1 MPDGIELNVN
11 GQARRLDADPER
23 MLLDVLRH
31 ELGLKATRLGCGQGQ
46 CGACTVLV
54 DGRAV
59 TACDTPMWSVAGK
72 GVTTLEGDLHLTADG
87 VLVLHHDPRLH
98 PDITRGADG
107 EWLRAPTPLI
117 KDLSLAQLQAFDL
130 GRLRP
135 GSHLAG
141 TFAQQQPRDGER
153 APTLAALFAHVAARG
168 ASAVHYNLEI
178 KMHPARPEERPPWEQ
193 IVDALLAQAQAAG
206 LQDRVTVQGF
216 DWRALQRVHAKAPSM
231 RTACLSSAQPRFDTV
246 SDGRWTAGLTP
257 ATHGSVPAMVK
268 AAGCRIW
275 SPAFADLSAESVKA
289 AQALG
294 LQVIPWTVNEPA
306 DMHRLIDWGVDGLIS
321 DYPDRARAMM
331 AERKMALPAPAPRPA
346 PTR

>member
-1 MPDGIELNVN
+1 MLVRMTRMPRPSLAAP
-11 GQARRLDADPER
+11 ARVRLSPFAAAA
-23 MLLDVLRH
+23 LL
-31 ELGLKATRLGCGQGQ
+31 
-46 CGACTVLV
+46 
-54 DGRAV
+54 AV
-59 TACDTPMWSVAGK
+59 TTGAGAFDLQGHRGARGLAPENTLAAFDTALSL

-107 EWLRAPTPLI
+107 QWLRAPTPLL

-135 GSHLAG
+135 GSNLAG

-153 APTLAALFAHVAARG
+153 VPTLAALFAHVAARG
-168 ASAVHYNLEI
+168 ATAVHYNLEI
-178 KMHPARPEERPPWEQ
+178 KMHPARQEERPPWEQ
-193 IVDALLAQAQAAG
+193 IVDTLLAQVRAAG

-216 DWRALQRVHAKAPSM
+216 DWRALQRVHAQAPAM

-257 ATHGSVPAMVK
+257 ATQGSVPAMVK

-294 LQVIPWTVNEPA
+294 LQVIPWTVNDAA

-321 DYPDRARAMM
+321 DYPDRARAVM

-346 PTR
+346 PAR